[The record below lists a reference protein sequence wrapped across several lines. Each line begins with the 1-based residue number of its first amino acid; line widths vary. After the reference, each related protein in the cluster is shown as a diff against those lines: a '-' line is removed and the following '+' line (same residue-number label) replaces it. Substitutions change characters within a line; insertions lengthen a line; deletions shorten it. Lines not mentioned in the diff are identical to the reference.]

1 MKTTLLKIVAA
12 GMLLLTPAIAQAAEG
27 FATANVNMRAGPST
41 GYPAVAVIPA
51 GESVEIYGC
60 LADAPWCDVEFYGG
74 RGWVHGR
81 YVQAIYQER
90 RVYLGPEYY
99 RPLGIPVV
107 VFSFGNYWDSHYRN
121 RDFYRY
127 RDRWSRGPNVYR
139 GPGREPDFESRPG
152 PSRRPDF
159 DREPDRPRPDF
170 NRSPNIRPN
179 FGSTDRQDFDRRP
192 NRSPNI
198 RPNFGNSDRQ
208 EFDRRP
214 NRSPDSPRRLDS
226 DRQQNLNRGF
236 ERRPDVDRGPPGI
249 ERRQEFNLNR
259 RNFERQDNGGNRG
272 NRGGDGGRQRRPVC
286 PGDPACRD

>member
-1 MKTTLLKIVAA
+1 MKTTLLKIAAA
-12 GMLLLTPAIAQAAEG
+12 GMLLLAPAIAQAAEG

-81 YVQAIYQER
+81 YVQAVYQER

-107 VFSFGNYWDSHYRN
+107 VFSFGNYWDRHYRN

-139 GPGREPDFESRPG
+139 GPSRGPDFESRPG
-152 PSRRPDF
+152 PGRRPDLNREL
-159 DREPDRPRPDF
+159 DRRPGF
-170 NRSPNIRPN
+170 NRSPGISPD
-179 FGSTDRQDFDRRP
+179 FGSPERRDFNRP
-192 NRSPNI
+192 PERSPNI
-198 RPNFGNSDRQ
+198 Q
-208 EFDRRP
+208 
-214 NRSPDSPRRLDS
+214 RRLDS
-226 DRQQNLNRGF
+226 DRPQNFGRGF
-236 ERRPDVDRGPPGI
+236 ERRPDVDTGSDRG
-249 ERRQEFNLNR
+249 RRQEFDRDR
-259 RNFERQDNGGNRG
+259 REFQRQDNGGNR
-272 NRGGDGGRQRRPVC
+272 NRGGDGGRPRRPVC